1 MDGLYRRR
9 LQSLQAVDRGV
20 ATLVNTLRAADQ
32 LANTYFVFS
41 SDNGFHFGQFRM
53 PAGKETAYDSDV
65 HVPLIVRGPGIPAGR
80 TADAMV
86 GNIDLAPTLAQLAG
100 IRSADFVDGRSFA
113 QLLHDPASNPRW
125 RHAYLLEHWRPS
137 QVETTGSGPKE
148 PRDLDAEAAGS
159 IIPGAGL
166 DYIPGYRGVR
176 TDFYLY
182 TEYSSTSREL
192 YLTDRDP
199 YEIFN
204 VAADPRYANLVSEL
218 HTLVT
223 RLETC
228 QAVTCRSLEN
238 APIRS

>member
-1 MDGLYRRR
+1 ML
-9 LQSLQAVDRGV
+9 
-20 ATLVNTLRAADQ
+20 
-32 LANTYFVFS
+32 
-41 SDNGFHFGQFRM
+41 H
-53 PAGKETAYDSDV
+53 E
-65 HVPLIVRGPGIPAGR
+65 
-80 TADAMV
+80 
-86 GNIDLAPTLAQLAG
+86 PT
-100 IRSADFVDGRSFA
+100 
-113 QLLHDPASNPRW
+113 SNPRW

-137 QVETTGSGPKE
+137 RVETTGSGPKE
-148 PRDLDAEAAGS
+148 PRDLDAEAVEAN
-159 IIPGAGL
+159 IPGAGL

-204 VAADPRYANLVSEL
+204 VASDRRYLRLVSEL

-223 RLETC
+223 RLENC
-228 QAVTCRSLEN
+228 QAATCRSLEN